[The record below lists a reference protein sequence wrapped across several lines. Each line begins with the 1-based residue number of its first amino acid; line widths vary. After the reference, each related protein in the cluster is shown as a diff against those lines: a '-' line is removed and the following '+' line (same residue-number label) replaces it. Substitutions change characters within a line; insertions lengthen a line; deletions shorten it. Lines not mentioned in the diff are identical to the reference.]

1 MLQYNA
7 FRVMGDF
14 SHLMSFVFLL
24 MTMFK
29 KKSAKGIS
37 LKSQQ
42 LYLIVFV
49 SRYLD
54 VFHFSHSLTY
64 GQLYNTT
71 FKIVYISLTSMNIY
85 LIMFKNPWKESYA
98 THTKNGD
105 TLNILYVIVPALIM
119 GLLTSSRWSG
129 VSGLLEVRRVAR
141 DVCLRLLLLHLP
153 FVPLSLT
160 EHCSALTHTL
170 PLRRCGRSPSGSKR

>member
-71 FKIVYISLTSMNIY
+71 FKIVYISLTSMIIY
-85 LIMFKNPWKESYA
+85 LIMFKNPC
-98 THTKNGD
+98 
-105 TLNILYVIVPALIM
+105 
-119 GLLTSSRWSG
+119 
-129 VSGLLEVRRVAR
+129 LEG
-141 DVCLRLLLLHLP
+141 CQG
-153 FVPLSLT
+153 
-160 EHCSALTHTL
+160 
-170 PLRRCGRSPSGSKR
+170 GRS